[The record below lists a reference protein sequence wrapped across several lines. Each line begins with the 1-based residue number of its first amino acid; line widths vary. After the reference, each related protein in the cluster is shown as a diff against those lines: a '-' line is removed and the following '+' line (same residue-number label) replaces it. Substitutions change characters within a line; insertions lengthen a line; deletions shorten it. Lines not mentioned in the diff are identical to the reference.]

1 MMLHPLPPDARCP
14 YCRKGGLAFVRQRG
28 LRGDVYRCTAATPC
42 EGRALH
48 HRRNL
53 GACGV
58 SAEAVIGPL
67 LFWTECP
74 SQEPTAIRGDGS
86 RIPHHP
92 PGRRAAARQD
102 AHGRPPLG
110 QRQALRYEGEQ
121 LVAST
126 GGRTEG
132 VHFGIA
138 AITSNMPSFKT
149 LPSTWTRVAP
159 SARRMPVS
167 LVFRAATYDTIP
179 YRPMHGFTCA

>member
-28 LRGDVYRCTAATPC
+28 LQGDVYRCTAATPC

-58 SAEAVIGPL
+58 SAEAGIGPL

-74 SQEPTAIRGDGS
+74 GQEPTAIRGDGG

-121 LVAST
+121 LVASI
-126 GGRTEG
+126 GGCTEG
-132 VHFGIA
+132 VHFGCA
-138 AITSNMPSFKT
+138 GEVSGNEVKLEYSEKSVLAT
-149 LPSTWTRVAP
+149 
-159 SARRMPVS
+159 ARRA
-167 LVFRAATYDTIP
+167 RQCRQDTYRYP
-179 YRPMHGFTCA
+179 